1 MKTIFVPKL
10 FLWPRFHIKVN
21 AALTAQ
27 EVDLVELRQE
37 LTPAMGRIQVLLSR
51 VTKVN
56 NPVEANCN
64 CKMFP
69 QTVGRG

>member
-21 AALTAQ
+21 AALTAH

-37 LTPAMGRIQVLLSR
+37 LTPAMGRIQVGAAR
-51 VTKVN
+51 
-56 NPVEANCN
+56 
-64 CKMFP
+64 
-69 QTVGRG
+69 

>member
-51 VTKVN
+51 VTKVKILSRLTATAKCFRK
-56 NPVEANCN
+56 P
-64 CKMFP
+64 
-69 QTVGRG
+69 